1 MIGVIGHNVLR
12 LVEKAQKRELDLVEV
27 NLSKTGDFRAKDH
40 ELNGTCV
47 IRMYAL
53 VMKTN
58 N

>member
-1 MIGVIGHNVLR
+1 MNGAIGHNVLR
-12 LVEKAQKRELDLVEV
+12 LVEKAQKRELDLVVV

-47 IRMYAL
+47 IQMYAL

>member
-12 LVEKAQKRELDLVEV
+12 LVGKAQRRELDLVEV
-27 NLSKTGDFRAKDH
+27 SLKKMGDFRAKDH

>member
-1 MIGVIGHNVLR
+1 MNGVIGHNVLR
-12 LVEKAQKRELDLVEV
+12 LVGKAQKRELDLVEV
-27 NLSKTGDFRAKDH
+27 NLSKMEDFRAKDQ